1 MTRGD
6 RGRVRSGHNG
16 RAGAIAGV
24 PFAIL
29 LALSCTWILAPIA
42 LGFTLPPSQPG
53 QSVYDFAGIWSANTI
68 TSAQQTADR
77 LRAQTGVE
85 MAIVSIPTGYDSV
98 DTSTAEADAKR
109 IMDTWGV
116 GQAGVNNGI
125 VVLFDLDT
133 SLEHGQIYVYGGS
146 GIVSTYLSAVAGQN
160 VANDMIAKA
169 KEGDLDGALSTGMG
183 EIADAVDHPGTRLES
198 IPPIVLPIVLFLV
211 ADLAIL
217 AFMVV
222 TWWRDGRDPPIPLI
236 DDSVLLPAPPPGLTP
251 SMAAL
256 LRDAVPSKN
265 APAAALVDLAS
276 RNLIAMREGSTLLGV
291 GRKPIDFVVSDPSD
305 PRVANAE
312 TQVGAPELVILR
324 ELRGIAEAGVV
335 EHAHLARAPQMQAHF
350 AAALGKAAAATPWFR
365 SDPNSSINRLTGVPF
380 ISFLPMLGVLWL
392 VNGAPDGSPAL
403 IVIVATFA
411 TLGIGLAI
419 ARLMASR
426 TTNGSWVLGMAL
438 AYRNTLRHE
447 MGQAPGVVSAQEHAK
462 LKMPWLE
469 TPDALIVWAIALGLA
484 DEVGDLIGRSMSD
497 PASAQWHPVWYTGSA
512 ASFASFGSSISSIT
526 TTAASSSGGGYGGGS
541 SGGGGGGGGGF

>member
-1 MTRGD
+1 MRRERD
-6 RGRVRSGHNG
+6 RAGRVGG
-16 RAGAIAGV
+16 RRPGV
-24 PFAIL
+24 VSVPLALL
-29 LALSCTWILAPIA
+29 LALASACLLAPIA

-53 QSVYDFAGIWSANTI
+53 RWVYDFAGIWSADTI
-68 TSAQQTADR
+68 ASAQQTADR

-85 MAIVSIPTGYDSV
+85 MAIVSIPTGESSV
-98 DTSTAEADAKR
+98 DTSTAEADAKW

-146 GIVSTYLSAVAGQN
+146 GIVSTYLSAVAAQN

-169 KEGDLDGALSTGMG
+169 KEGDLDGALSAGMS

-198 IPPIVLPIVLFLV
+198 IPPVMLPILLFV
-211 ADLAIL
+211 ALDIAIL
-217 AFMVV
+217 AFMIAM
-222 TWWRDGRDPPIPLI
+222 WWRDGRDPPIPLI

-251 SMAAL
+251 SLAAL
-256 LRDAVPSKN
+256 LHDAVPGKN

-276 RNLIAMREGSTLLGV
+276 RNLLAMREGSTVLGI
-291 GRKPIDFVVSDPSD
+291 GRKPIDFIVSDPSD
-305 PRVANAE
+305 PRVAHAE
-312 TQVGAPELVILR
+312 TLVGEPERVILR
-324 ELRGIAEAGVV
+324 ELRSIAEDRVV
-335 EHAHLARAPQMQAHF
+335 EHARLSRAPQMQAHF
-350 AAALGKAAAATPWFR
+350 AAALGRAAAATPWFH
-365 SDPNSSINRLTGVPF
+365 SDPNSSINRMTGVPF
-380 ISFLPMLGVLWL
+380 VSFLPMFGALWL
-392 VNGAPDGSPAL
+392 VNGVPDGSPAL
-403 IVIVATFA
+403 IVMLATFA
-411 TLGIGLAI
+411 TIGIGLLI
-419 ARLMASR
+419 ARSMASR
-426 TTNGSWVLGMAL
+426 TKDGSWVLGMAL

-447 MGQAPGVVSAQEHAK
+447 IGQAPGVVSAQERAK

-484 DEVGDLIGRSMSD
+484 DEVGDLVGRSMND
-497 PASAQWHPVWYTGSA
+497 PASAQWQPVWYTGSA

>member
-1 MTRGD
+1 MRRERD
-6 RGRVRSGHNG
+6 RAGRVRG
-16 RAGAIAGV
+16 RRPGV
-24 PFAIL
+24 VSLPLALL
-29 LALSCTWILAPIA
+29 LALASACLLAPIV

-53 QSVYDFAGIWSANTI
+53 RSVYDFAGIWSADTI
-68 TSAQQTADR
+68 ASAQQTADR

-85 MAIVSIPTGYDSV
+85 MAIVSIPTGDSSV

-146 GIVSTYLSAVAGQN
+146 GIVSTYLSAVAAQS
-160 VANDMIAKA
+160 VANDMVAKA
-169 KEGDLDGALSTGMG
+169 QEGDLDGALSAGMS

-198 IPPIVLPIVLFLV
+198 IPPVMLPILLFVVLDV
-211 ADLAIL
+211 AIL
-217 AFMVV
+217 AFMIAM
-222 TWWRDGRDPPIPLI
+222 WWRDGRDPPIPLI

-256 LRDAVPSKN
+256 LHDAVPGKN

-276 RNLIAMREGSTLLGV
+276 RNLIAMREGSPVLGI
-291 GRKPIDFVVSDPSD
+291 GRKPIDFIVSDPGD
-305 PRVANAE
+305 PRVAHAE
-312 TQVGAPELVILR
+312 TLVGEPERVILR
-324 ELRGIAEAGVV
+324 ELRSIAQNRVV
-335 EHAHLARAPQMQAHF
+335 EHTRLARAPQMQTHF
-350 AAALGKAAAATPWFR
+350 AAALGRAAAATPWFH
-365 SDPNSSINRLTGVPF
+365 SDPNSSINRMTGVPF
-380 ISFLPMLGVLWL
+380 ISFLPMFGALWL

-403 IVIVATFA
+403 IVVLATFA
-411 TLGIGLAI
+411 TLGIGLLL
-419 ARLMASR
+419 ARSMASR
-426 TTNGSWVLGMAL
+426 TRDGSWVLGMAL

-447 MGQAPGVVSAQEHAK
+447 IGQAPGVVAAQEHAK

-484 DEVGDLIGRSMSD
+484 DEVGDLIGRSMND